1 LLGIVSARNAVTRA
15 IDERKLATT
24 LRERF
29 LAIRDQHAQAIFQ
42 VIPKSEVYSVRP
54 ELFQTRA
61 AGIPFFN
68 PLGGTSES

>member
-1 LLGIVSARNAVTRA
+1 
-15 IDERKLATT
+15 LATT